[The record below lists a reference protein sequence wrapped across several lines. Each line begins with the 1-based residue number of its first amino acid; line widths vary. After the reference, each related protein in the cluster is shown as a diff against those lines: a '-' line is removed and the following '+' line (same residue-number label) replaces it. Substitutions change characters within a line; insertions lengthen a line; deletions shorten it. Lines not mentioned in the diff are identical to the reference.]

1 MQTVSSSTDAGWD
14 IEMISYFEQEHPG
27 REDHSFS
34 PEKLELLR
42 AFMDIIRVI
51 QRTNGIRIIPLPDR

>member
-1 MQTVSSSTDAGWD
+1 
-14 IEMISYFEQEHPG
+14 MISYFEQEHPG